1 MSPATPRLR
10 MFAGPNGSGKSS
22 IKESIPSNI
31 LGYYVNP
38 DEIEKVI
45 RRLGYFDLRVFDIDS
60 SAEEILPYFCT
71 SEFLIN
77 AGLLPQAQQL
87 TFIDN
92 QLRFNGV
99 PVNSYFASVLSDFVR
114 NKLLD
119 EKKSFT
125 FETVMSSSD
134 KVVFLKKAQERGFR
148 TYLYF
153 VATEDPL
160 INVSRVNY
168 RVNNGGH
175 PVPQDKIISR
185 YHRSLA
191 LLFDATRY
199 ADRSYIFDN
208 SSNARVYIA
217 EVTNGDVVEMKTE
230 LMPNWFKTAL
240 WDKFAPDD
248 DLSRSS

>member
-1 MSPATPRLR
+1 MSQATPRLR

-22 IKESIPSNI
+22 IKEGIPSNI

-45 RRLGYFDLRVFDIDS
+45 HKQGYFDLRVFKLES

-71 SEFLIN
+71 SDFLIK

-92 QLRFNGV
+92 QLRFNSV
-99 PVNSYFASVLSDFVR
+99 RVNSYFASVLSDFVR

-119 EKKSFT
+119 EKISFT

-134 KVVFLKKAQERGFR
+134 KVAFLKKAQERGFR

-153 VATEDPL
+153 VATEDPQ
-160 INVSRVNY
+160 INVSRVSY
-168 RVNNGGH
+168 RVKNGGH

-199 ADRSYIFDN
+199 ANRSYIFDN
-208 SSNARVYIA
+208 SSTAQVYIA
-217 EVTNGDVVEMKTE
+217 EVTDGDVLEMKTAS
-230 LMPNWFKTAL
+230 MPSWFKAAL
-240 WDKFAPDD
+240 WDKFADE
-248 DLSRSS
+248 

>member
-1 MSPATPRLR
+1 MSFATPRLR

-22 IKESIPSNI
+22 IKEGIPSNI

-45 RRLGYFDLRVFDIDS
+45 HKQGYFDLRVFKLES
-60 SAEEILPYFCT
+60 SAEEILTYFCT
-71 SEFLIN
+71 SDFLIK

-92 QLRFNGV
+92 QLRFNRV
-99 PVNSYFASVLSDFVR
+99 RVNSYFASVLSDFVR

-119 EKKSFT
+119 EKISFT
-125 FETVMSSSD
+125 FETVMSSND
-134 KVVFLKKAQERGFR
+134 KVAFLKKAQERGFR

-160 INVSRVNY
+160 INVSRVSY
-168 RVNNGGH
+168 RVKNGGH

-199 ADRSYIFDN
+199 ANRSYIFDN
-208 SSNARVYIA
+208 SSTARVYIA
-217 EVTNGDVVEMKTE
+217 EVTDGEVVEMKTE
-230 LMPNWFKTAL
+230 LMPFWFKTAL
-240 WDKFAPDD
+240 WDKFA
-248 DLSRSS
+248 SEENATS